1 LPPTFRVGVSVL
13 DPWGQWAIS
22 CDPRE
27 DAGGAWVGSRLIG
40 WDTTGLLL
48 GPLVVSGDCPI
59 PGGRSGVDGLA
70 VGDGELADAWPMP
83 GGSLGLVLGW
93 NWGWGLKLGM
103 GVLALL
109 WVPLGESLAPL
120 LLPFPLL
127 AMLLVGWLWLQ
138 GTTQQQKGAS
148 EAMYYREGWECMYG
162 VVGNRDG

>member
-1 LPPTFRVGVSVL
+1 
-13 DPWGQWAIS
+13 
-22 CDPRE
+22 
-27 DAGGAWVGSRLIG
+27 
-40 WDTTGLLL
+40 
-48 GPLVVSGDCPI
+48 
-59 PGGRSGVDGLA
+59 VDGLA

-138 GTTQQQKGAS
+138 GTTQQQKGS
-148 EAMYYREGWECMYG
+148 E
-162 VVGNRDG
+162 

>member
-1 LPPTFRVGVSVL
+1 
-13 DPWGQWAIS
+13 
-22 CDPRE
+22 
-27 DAGGAWVGSRLIG
+27 
-40 WDTTGLLL
+40 
-48 GPLVVSGDCPI
+48 
-59 PGGRSGVDGLA
+59 VDGLA

-127 AMLLVGWLWLQ
+127 AMLLVGWLWLH